1 MLLKPNALVYFRRN
15 DLFIGGKHL
24 SAVKMKFS
32 PEMTK
37 NLEVLN
43 HDTFVSACQS
53 FFDLHDLKSK
63 RVLVVLDQSIVFSK
77 TIQLEDYDKDQL
89 SSLVDNFIA
98 AIPFEEGQRACIQTR
113 EEKSLQLYA
122 TNADLY
128 KVIQESLHL
137 CNVRKILA
145 ITPAAAYSID
155 YSLKPSEVIDQFLN
169 EKDAGRLYN
178 FASVNPV

>member
-32 PEMTK
+32 PAMTK

-43 HDTFVSACQS
+43 YEAFVNACQS

-77 TIQLEDYDKDQL
+77 TIPIEDQDKEQV
-89 SSLVDNFIA
+89 SSLINDFIA
-98 AIPFEEGQRACIQTR
+98 AMPFEQGQRACIQAR

-128 KVIQESLHL
+128 GVIQESLRL
-137 CNVRKILA
+137 CNVRKLLA
-145 ITPAAAYSID
+145 ITPAAAYEID
-155 YSLKPSEVIDQFLN
+155 YSSKPSEVIDQFLN
-169 EKDAGRLYN
+169 EKEASRIYN
-178 FASVNPV
+178 FASVTPL